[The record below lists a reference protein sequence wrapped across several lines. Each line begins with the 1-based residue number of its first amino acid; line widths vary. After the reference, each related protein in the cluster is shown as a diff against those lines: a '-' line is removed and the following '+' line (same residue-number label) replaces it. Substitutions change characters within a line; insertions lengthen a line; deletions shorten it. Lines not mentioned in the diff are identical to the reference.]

1 MGENNSRLILKPHP
15 VFESRNVYK
24 IPKRNFNYIKQTN
37 KQKNHWEIVT
47 KLSQYERICKIT
59 QEHFF
64 FKRQEKKKK
73 TDIDM
78 FLEMKLTKSPSTEDG
93 VKTSQML
100 WGVQL
105 QNVIKPWV
113 APLKKRY

>member
-1 MGENNSRLILKPHP
+1 
-15 VFESRNVYK
+15 
-24 IPKRNFNYIKQTN
+24 
-37 KQKNHWEIVT
+37 
-47 KLSQYERICKIT
+47 
-59 QEHFF
+59 
-64 FKRQEKKKK
+64 
-73 TDIDM
+73 M

-113 APLKKRY
+113 APLKKGYWFPSHSVYYRQVSLPKHQTHFSDRQSTCFAFLMVSINSTEESF

>member
-1 MGENNSRLILKPHP
+1 MKGSVKLL
-15 VFESRNVYK
+15 RN
-24 IPKRNFNYIKQTN
+24 T
-37 KQKNHWEIVT
+37 
-47 KLSQYERICKIT
+47 
-59 QEHFF
+59 FF
-64 FKRQEKKKK
+64 LRDRKKKKK
-73 TDIDM
+73 TDM

-113 APLKKRY
+113 APLKKGY

>member
-1 MGENNSRLILKPHP
+1 
-15 VFESRNVYK
+15 
-24 IPKRNFNYIKQTN
+24 
-37 KQKNHWEIVT
+37 
-47 KLSQYERICKIT
+47 
-59 QEHFF
+59 
-64 FKRQEKKKK
+64 
-73 TDIDM
+73 M

-113 APLKKRY
+113 APLKKRYWFPSHSVYATDKQVFQNTKHIFQTDKACFGLLMVSINSIEESF

>member
-1 MGENNSRLILKPHP
+1 MMGENNSRLILKPHP

-24 IPKRNFNYIKQTN
+24 IPKRNFNYTKQTTT
-37 KQKNHWEIVT
+37 KKKTHWIIVT

-59 QEHFF
+59 QKHFF
-64 FKRQEKKKK
+64 LRDRKKPS
-73 TDIDM
+73 DMDM

-100 WGVQL
+100 WGYT
-105 QNVIKPWV
+105 ITEC
-113 APLKKRY
+113 Y